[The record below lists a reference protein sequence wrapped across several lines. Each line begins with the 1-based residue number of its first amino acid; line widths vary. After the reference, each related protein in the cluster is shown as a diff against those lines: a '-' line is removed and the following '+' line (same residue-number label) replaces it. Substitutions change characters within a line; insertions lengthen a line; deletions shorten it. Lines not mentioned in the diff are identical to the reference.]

1 MVFFS
6 QLTPQRPQ
14 HRLKVVNPTSL
25 STTTFSSHD
34 GNFEPM
40 VEILP
45 VRIKGQD

>member
-6 QLTPQRPQ
+6 QLTPHRPW
-14 HRLKVVNPTSL
+14 HHLKVVNPTSL
-25 STTTFSSHD
+25 STATFSGHD